1 MPTIDTNERLLI
13 ETIKRLDRKIS
24 TLVARLKVK
33 SNGRLVSDA
42 INLKRALQLRKDI
55 AKEFTKYSAAAQIA
69 SDYSPVGK
77 ELDKIF
83 KDAGISGAIT
93 RQDKSILKT
102 LSGDSFSQMSSL
114 GDQYAVQISNK
125 IYSGVL
131 VGDSVDDMTE
141 ELSQL
146 LVGGTDKAG
155 RPMANHAKTIA
166 TTGYREADSIL
177 LEKKGEEFEIEEW
190 EYAGSLIKDSRKWCV
205 DHVGKT
211 YTMEEI
217 QEWNDR
223 SWKGKKEGNPF
234 VTRGGW
240 NCRHRWLP
248 KVNEDNKFKDK

>member
-1 MPTIDTNERLLI
+1 MPQIDANEKLL
-13 ETIKRLDRKIS
+13 TDVIKRLDRKIS
-24 TLVARLKVK
+24 RLISTLAVG
-33 SNGRLVSDA
+33 NTGRLTSDA
-42 INLKRALQLRKDI
+42 INLKKAIQMRKDI
-55 AKEFTKYSAAAQIA
+55 AKEFGKYNAAARIA

-77 ELDKIF
+77 ELSKIF

-93 RQDKSILKT
+93 RQDKSILKI
-102 LSGDSFSQMSSL
+102 LSGDSYNQMSSL
-114 GDQYAVQISNK
+114 GNQYEVQISNK

-131 VGDSVDDMTE
+131 VGDSVEDMTQE
-141 ELSQL
+141 ISQL

-166 TTGYREADSIL
+166 TTGYREADSII
-177 LEKKGEEFEIEEW
+177 LEKKGEEFGIEKW
-190 EYAGSLIKDSRKWCV
+190 EYAGSLIKDSRKWCM

-211 YTMEEI
+211 YTIEEI
-217 QEWNDR
+217 KEWNDR

-248 KVNEDNKFKDK
+248 VVDED